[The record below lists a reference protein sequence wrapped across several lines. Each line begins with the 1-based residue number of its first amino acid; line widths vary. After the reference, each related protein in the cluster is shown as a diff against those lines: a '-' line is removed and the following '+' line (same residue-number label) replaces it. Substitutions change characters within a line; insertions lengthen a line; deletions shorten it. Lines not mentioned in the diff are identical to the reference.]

1 MQSGWRI
8 GYLCGIPLYI
18 DTSWLIILAV
28 LTLANH
34 ANWENVHPE
43 WSPLVVWLAGF
54 LMALLLF
61 VSVLIHELGHSLV
74 AQSQGIKVNSIRL
87 FLFGGIASIERESK
101 TAKEAFHVAIAG
113 PAVSLMIFT
122 ILALVLPFLP
132 ESNPVTVVATDL
144 ARINLVLALFN
155 LIPGLPLDGGQI
167 VKAVVWQITGNRFVG
182 VHWAAKAG
190 KILGFTAMT
199 LGISVVFLAGR
210 QGMVGLWIAL
220 LGWFAVGN
228 ATLYDRQTNL
238 QETLLKLTAAD
249 TMNHDFRVVDA
260 NLSLREF
267 TDKYLLFEPNN
278 LNQVFYAASEG
289 RYRGMVNLEQI
300 HFIERSLWEKQ
311 TLGSIVSPLTEII
324 SIKEKTSLVEVINVL
339 ELHQL
344 KNITVLSPAETVAG
358 VVDRGDIV
366 RCVAKNLNLTISD
379 VEIKQIKN
387 EGHYPQNLQIAAMA
401 KAVAETIELP
411 IN

>member
-18 DTSWLIILAV
+18 DTSWLLILAL

-43 WSPLVVWLAGF
+43 WSSAVTWGAGF

-101 TAKEAFHVAIAG
+101 TAKEAFEVAIAG
-113 PAVSLMIFT
+113 PAVSFIIFAV
-122 ILALVLPFLP
+122 LALAVQFLP
-132 ESNPVTVVATDL
+132 ESNPLTVVAVDL

-167 VKAVVWQITGNRFVG
+167 VKALVWQITGNRFAG

-190 KILGFTAMT
+190 KLLGFTAMT
-199 LGISVVFLAGR
+199 LGISAVLLAGR
-210 QGMVGLWIAL
+210 DGIAGLWIAL

-228 ATLYDRQTNL
+228 ATLYDQQTDI
-238 QETLLKLTAAD
+238 QEMLLKLTAGDAI
-249 TMNHDFRVVDA
+249 NCDFRVVDA
-260 NLSLREF
+260 NLTLREF
-267 TDKYLLFEPNN
+267 TDKYLLFEPQN
-278 LNQVFYAASEG
+278 LNHIFYAASEG
-289 RYRGMVNLEQI
+289 RYRGLVNIERI
-300 HFIERSLWEKQ
+300 HFIERSEWEKE
-311 TLGSIVSPLTEII
+311 TLVKIISSLTEII
-324 SIKEKTSLVEVINVL
+324 SVNEKMPLVNVINQL
-339 ELHQL
+339 ETHQL
-344 KNITVLSPAETVAG
+344 KQITVLSPAGAVAG
-358 VVDRGDIV
+358 VIDRGDIV
-366 RCVAKNLNLTISD
+366 RTVGKKLNLTISD
-379 VEIKQIKN
+379 AEIKQIKQ
-387 EGHYPQNLQIAAMA
+387 EGRYPQGLQLAAMA
-401 KAVAETIELP
+401 KAVAEAIEP
-411 IN
+411 V